1 MQLRTPPVQA
11 VADAEKVSA
20 FDMASYTS
28 ERITEIM
35 KDFQQAL
42 KAADNFPKNDAPNNY
57 HQFWV
62 SFRKEG
68 AALFGLTNY
77 LLKETS
83 VKKEKPPGAFSTDK

>member
-1 MQLRTPPVQA
+1 MSDTIY
-11 VADAEKVSA
+11 S
-20 FDMASYTS
+20 S

-42 KAADNFPKNDAPNNY
+42 QNADNFPKNDDPKNY
-57 HQFWV
+57 RQFWV
-62 SFRKEG
+62 SFRGEG
-68 AALFGLTNY
+68 ASLFGLTNY

>member
-11 VADAEKVSA
+11 AADAEKVSA
-20 FDMASYTS
+20 FDMATYTS

-42 KAADNFPKNDAPNNY
+42 QNADNFPKNDDPKNY
-57 HQFWV
+57 HKFWV
-62 SFRKEG
+62 AFRKEG

>member
-1 MQLRTPPVQA
+1 MDLMSDT
-11 VADAEKVSA
+11 
-20 FDMASYTS
+20 FYTS

-42 KAADNFPKNDAPNNY
+42 QNADNFPNNDDPKNY
-57 HQFWV
+57 HKFWV
-62 SFRKEG
+62 AFRKEG

-83 VKKEKPPGAFSTDK
+83 VKKKNK